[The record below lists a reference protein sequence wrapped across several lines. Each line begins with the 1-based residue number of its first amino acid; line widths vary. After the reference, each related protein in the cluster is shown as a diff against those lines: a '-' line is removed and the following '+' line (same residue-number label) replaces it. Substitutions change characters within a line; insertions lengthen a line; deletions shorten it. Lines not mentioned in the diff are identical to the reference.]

1 VDGEDGVSLAK
12 DLLALEE
19 ALLRPP
25 ARYSPAELER
35 LLTEDFREFGASG
48 TVHDRASTIDL
59 LMQESRAPFTPVE
72 VSDFTARKL
81 GDDAALVTYYSK
93 RGDAVRLR
101 SSIWRRDEGSWR
113 MMFHQGTPA
122 RQSGEG

>member
-1 VDGEDGVSLAK
+1 MSLAE

-25 ARYSPAELER
+25 VRHSAAGLER
-35 LLTEDFREFGASG
+35 LLADDFREFGASG
-48 TVHDRASTIDL
+48 TVYDRASMIEL

-72 VSDFTARKL
+72 VSEFAVRKL
-81 GDDAALVTYYSK
+81 GDDAALVTYRTK
-93 RGDAVRLR
+93 RGDIVRLR
-101 SSIWRRDEGSWR
+101 SSVWRRDAGSWR

-122 RQSGEG
+122 RRSGEG